1 MRNQSSG
8 TLNVPASGIQSVGE
22 SVSALTERVNN
33 LQRRYYRTLAPDCE
47 LRTSSD
53 RWYFGAILSIC
64 LGFVF
69 PPLFAATALCVYKA
83 KKCRKGG
90 EA

>member
-1 MRNQSSG
+1 MKELIVGTSS
-8 TLNVPASGIQSVGE
+8 VPSSHIAVGE
-22 SVSALTERVNN
+22 SVNALTEQVNN
-33 LQRRYYRTLAPDCE
+33 LQRRYYRSLAPDCE
-47 LRTSSD
+47 LRTASD
-53 RWYFGAILSIC
+53 RWYLGAILSIC

>member
-1 MRNQSSG
+1 MKELIVGTPSVPSSHI
-8 TLNVPASGIQSVGE
+8 TVSEN
-22 SVSALTERVNN
+22 VSALTERVNN
-33 LQRRYYRTLAPDCE
+33 LQRRYYRSLAPDCE
-47 LRTSSD
+47 LSTSSD
-53 RWYFGAILSIC
+53 RWYLGAILSIC
-64 LGFVF
+64 LGLVF

>member
-1 MRNQSSG
+1 M
-8 TLNVPASGIQSVGE
+8 PASGIQSVGE
-22 SVSALTERVNN
+22 SASALTERVNN
-33 LQRRYYRTLAPDCE
+33 LQRRYYRSLAPDCE
-47 LRTSSD
+47 LRNASD